1 MMFVPYTVEE
11 DRFLFE
17 RARELFELAT
27 PGISLNYD
35 VTPDGQRFVVLLPE
49 GTTGAAST
57 QLVIVLNW
65 FDELRRLVPTN

>member
-1 MMFVPYTVEE
+1 MMLVPYRVEE

-27 PGISLNYD
+27 PGISLRDYD
-35 VTPDGQRFVVLLPE
+35 VAPDGQRFVVLLPE
-49 GTTGAAST
+49 GTGTAST

-65 FDELRRLVPTN
+65 FDELRRLVATN